1 MAVGREVAD
10 SRVLMTV
17 EAEAALAP
25 SYGGGPGPV
34 LAPPPAAP
42 TAPAERAAPRTERR
56 LDLAAKR
63 ALDVVVAASLLLLL
77 APLWLLIVLAVVLD
91 SRGPAFFRAD
101 RVGYRGR
108 RLRMLKFRKMH
119 RLASGPPLTMADD
132 HRFTRV
138 GRALAR
144 HKLDELPQ
152 LWHVFTGEMSLV
164 GPRPETDGFVEH
176 HAGEYERILTV
187 RPGLIGWS
195 QIAFAREGEILDDA
209 DPLGHYL
216 YRILPQKV
224 ALDMKYAR
232 ERSFGLDLRIIGWS
246 LVAVLLRRQVAV
258 HRQTGRMG
266 LRRRK

>member
-1 MAVGREVAD
+1 MGREGVD

-17 EAEAALAP
+17 EAEAAPAP
-25 SYGGGPGPV
+25 AYGSA
-34 LAPPPAAP
+34 APPPVEAVRAPAAP
-42 TAPAERAAPRTERR
+42 AREPRGAR

-63 ALDVVVAASLLLLL
+63 ALDVLAAASLLVLL
-77 APLWLLIVLAVVLD
+77 APLWLLIVLAVVID

-101 RVGYRGR
+101 RVGYRGH

-132 HRFTRV
+132 QRFTRV

-152 LWHVFTGEMSLV
+152 LWHVLTGDMSLV

-232 ERSFGLDLRIIGWS
+232 ERTFALDLRIIGWS
-246 LVAVLLRRQVAV
+246 VVAVLLRRQVAV

-266 LRRRK
+266 LRRRA